1 MRFEGKF
8 ETFDCFLNAM
18 HNDIE
23 TGKAIAHKYNYTLEW
38 SFYSI
43 FPIKYILK

>member
-23 TGKAIAHKYNYTLEW
+23 TGKALAHKLNYSLE
-38 SFYSI
+38 
-43 FPIKYILK
+43 

>member
-1 MRFEGKF
+1 MKLLLLIRFEGKF

-23 TGKAIAHKYNYTLEW
+23 MGKKIAKDLNL
-38 SFYSI
+38 SKI
-43 FPIKYILK
+43 

>member
-1 MRFEGKF
+1 MKLLSLLRFEGRF

-23 TGKAIAHKYNYTLEW
+23 MGKKIAEKMKL
-38 SFYSI
+38 
-43 FPIKYILK
+43 IL